1 VQWANDLETG
11 ASPDE
16 DGAAFGADAEIRVFA
31 SDPVAT
37 VPGGATLL
45 EVARELVADDVGLL
59 VVGTTDKVEGVVSE
73 RDVVRAVAA
82 GRATDTPI
90 RELATTKVVQC
101 DATATVAEVAE
112 VMMEQYI
119 RHVLVEE
126 DGRLVGIV
134 SARDL
139 LGAYATAAI

>member
-1 VQWANDLETG
+1 VQWANDLERDAFDVEGG
-11 ASPDE
+11 AT
-16 DGAAFGADAEIRVFA
+16 FGADAEIRVFA

-37 VPGGATLL
+37 VPGGATML

-59 VVGTTDKVEGVVSE
+59 VVGTTDEVEGVVSE
-73 RDVVRAVAA
+73 RDIVRAVAA
-82 GRATDTPI
+82 GLAPETPV

-101 DATATVAEVAE
+101 DVTATVAEVAE

-134 SARDL
+134 SARDV
-139 LGAYATAAI
+139 LGAYTTAPA